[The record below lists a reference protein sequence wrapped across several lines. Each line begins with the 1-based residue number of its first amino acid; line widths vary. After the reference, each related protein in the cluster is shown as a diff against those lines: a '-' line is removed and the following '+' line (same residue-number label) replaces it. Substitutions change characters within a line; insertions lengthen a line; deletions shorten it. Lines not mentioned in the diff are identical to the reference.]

1 MGKIIVDNVGV
12 TYREKNKSFEALK
25 GVSFTIQDGE
35 FVSII
40 GPSGCGKSTFLSVLE
55 GILPQSEGH
64 IFIDDK
70 EIKGTG
76 TDRGVV
82 FQSYSLFPWLSARNN
97 IIFGVH
103 QKNKKLEK
111 AELESI
117 ADEYLA
123 KVNLSE
129 FADKY
134 PCQLSGGQ
142 QQRVA
147 IARALAMDTDIL
159 LMDEPF
165 GAIDP
170 KNRTALQELLLKLWD
185 GSDGLG
191 DSGEKKKKTVVF
203 VTHDIDEAIFLSDRI
218 VMMASNP
225 GHVYKEISVPFV
237 RPRVREELYQSVAY
251 NRLRNEL
258 VSLFY
263 QDVAEKIGNEEVVL

>member
-1 MGKIIVDNVGV
+1 MGKIIVDNISV
-12 TYREKNKSFEALK
+12 TYKEKNKSYQALK
-25 GVSFTIQDGE
+25 DVSFTIQDGE

-55 GILPQSEGH
+55 GILPQTEGH
-64 IFIDDK
+64 IYINDK
-70 EIKGTG
+70 EVKGTG

-82 FQSYSLFPWLSARNN
+82 FQSYSLFPWLSAKNN
-97 IIFGVH
+97 IVFGVH
-103 QKNKKLEK
+103 QKNKKLSKE
-111 AELESI
+111 ELERI
-117 ADEYLA
+117 ADEYLE
-123 KVNLSE
+123 KVNLTD
-129 FADKY
+129 FAEKY

-170 KNRTALQELLLKLWD
+170 KNRIALQEELLRLWEGGAD
-185 GSDGLG
+185 GKGSIEG
-191 DSGEKKKKTVVF
+191 KKKTVVF

-225 GHVYKEISVPFV
+225 GHVFKEISVPFV
-237 RPRVREELYQSVAY
+237 RPRMREELFKNPAY
-251 NRLRNEL
+251 SNLRNEL

-263 QDVAEKIGNEEVVL
+263 RDVAEKIGNEEVVL

>member
-1 MGKIIVDNVGV
+1 MGKIIVDKISV
-12 TYREKNKSFEALK
+12 TYKEKNKAYQALK
-25 GVSFTIQDGE
+25 DVSFSIQDGE

-55 GILPQSEGH
+55 GILPQTEGH
-64 IFIDDK
+64 IFINDK
-70 EIKGTG
+70 EVKGTG

-82 FQSYSLFPWLSARNN
+82 FQSYSLFPWLSAKNN
-97 IIFGVH
+97 IVFGVH
-103 QKNKKLEK
+103 QKNKKLSKE
-111 AELESI
+111 ELERI
-117 ADEYLA
+117 ADEYLE

-170 KNRTALQELLLKLWD
+170 KNRITLQEELLRLWD
-185 GSDGLG
+185 GSADVKYSV
-191 DSGEKKKKTVVF
+191 SGKKKTVVF
-203 VTHDIDEAIFLSDRI
+203 VTHDIDEAIFLSDKI

-225 GHVYKEISVPFV
+225 GHVFKEISVPFD
-237 RPRVREELYQSVAY
+237 RPRVRNELFQNPVY
-251 NRLRNEL
+251 NNLRNEL

-263 QDVAEKIGNEEVVL
+263 RDVAEKIGNEEVVL